1 MGEGASQRLHLHFFI
16 SKPHCS
22 IKGMGTQSQQPDF
35 MPSQK
40 VHLLQE
46 RMKFNKTGGKKKK
59 NNKERL
65 GDARWHEGRAPPSF
79 PHTTAGASPSVP
91 QIRGNPE
98 QQRRHLTL
106 KISLELTLPPRN
118 DIQFHS

>member
-1 MGEGASQRLHLHFFI
+1 MGR
-16 SKPHCS
+16 K
-22 IKGMGTQSQQPDF
+22 
-35 MPSQK
+35 
-40 VHLLQE
+40 
-46 RMKFNKTGGKKKK
+46 NK
-59 NNKERL
+59 NNKERVE
-65 GDARWHEGRAPPSF
+65 DARWHEGRAPPSF